1 MKLDVNMEFKRSL
14 LTGIGMV
21 CATVA
26 LCVGALDKVSYL
38 AIMGGGWAT
47 YFGTRT
53 VEEAGKRRNAH
64 EAYISDNMLKAK
76 EKKAGEQ

>member
-53 VEEAGKRRNAH
+53 IEEGKKRNH
-64 EAYISDNMLKAK
+64 EAYISDNMRAAR
-76 EKKAGEQ
+76 ERAAASGQ